1 MYCFAEIEKI
11 DVSGTSFEISSS
23 ISRRVSGTVEQAK
36 KQLEKETAI
45 SYTEPLMLFRET
57 LIKKLIMARN
67 RLSRAFSGK
76 KGKNMKTGTKVKT
89 PIKYLFDAEIIEING
104 NLATIKGYQIWE
116 KFGKKKKVETKR
128 VFPLTAL
135 RENEY
140 SEKIISE
147 ENRFGTRIR
156 WNGTEIEKTVLNTEV
171 LYMYQKYAE
180 GRMNMSPSY
189 QRGLVWT
196 EKQKQE
202 YLTALFKSRAEIT
215 PVFVQERF
223 DGKEHYEVLDG
234 KQRLNAIFEFIE
246 DKIEL
251 EGTKFSELSAEDT
264 MKLLNYDI
272 RYTRILSYEGKI
284 PEDFKLE
291 YFLEINEKGTK
302 MSENQIEKVK
312 NMLKFSK

>member
-1 MYCFAEIEKI
+1 M
-11 DVSGTSFEISSS
+11 
-23 ISRRVSGTVEQAK
+23 
-36 KQLEKETAI
+36 
-45 SYTEPLMLFRET
+45 
-57 LIKKLIMARN
+57 
-67 RLSRAFSGK
+67 
-76 KGKNMKTGTKVKT
+76 
-89 PIKYLFDAEIIEING
+89 
-104 NLATIKGYQIWE
+104 
-116 KFGKKKKVETKR
+116 
-128 VFPLTAL
+128 TAL

-140 SEKIISE
+140 SKKIISE

-223 DGKEHYEVLDG
+223 DREEHYEVLDG

-251 EGTKFSELSAEDT
+251 EGIKFSELSAEDT
-264 MKLLNYDI
+264 RKFLNYDV

-291 YFLEINEKGTK
+291 YFLELNEKGTK
-302 MSENQIEKVK
+302 MSEKQIEKVK
-312 NMLKFSK
+312 SMLKILK